1 MSLPVAGSSN
11 PDGTV
16 NSAAPNNQQDSFR
29 FNANF
34 DNGGAAMEANSNLA
48 GSPILE
54 STSPFQRSGKK
65 IFTKKFAM

>member
-1 MSLPVAGSSN
+1 MSLPVAGTSN

-16 NSAAPNNQQDSFR
+16 NSAANNPQQDHFR

-34 DNGGAAMEANSNLA
+34 DKAGAAMEANSNLA

-54 STSPFQRSGKK
+54 SPSPFQRSGKN
-65 IFTKKFAM
+65 I